1 MSFPDANQPIAVPP
15 QRPRRRAGRAVLAAV
30 LAAAAAGVGG
40 FLLGQHT
47 APHPPFDPLWL
58 RAYSDRPLDTAAPND
73 GFWIAGYYVD
83 YDSDSLESVR
93 LNAPHMDQVVV
104 FGYGFDWEGNAVG
117 KDQTLIRG
125 VTSRQKRVLLFGNFS
140 DAGFDP
146 ELAHRI
152 LTDPVVQERAMSSI
166 LAEAERIGVAGIQID
181 FENIPPEDR
190 EAYTQFL
197 RRLKERLEPLGL
209 TLSVAAAAKT
219 SDTTAGWG
227 GATDYAAIG
236 QIVDYFYIMAYDE
249 HWLGGEPGPVASLG
263 WVEQVVRYATGVM
276 PSQKILLGVPFYGYE
291 WSLDPELGTETNAA
305 YGPGRMQ
312 RRAAEFGAE
321 VVWDPVAAENK
332 AVFLTD
338 EGERIAWYPD
348 ERSLDAK
355 LRLAYQYNLKGVAV
369 WRVGLEPDEWWH
381 RLGAFR
387 LNPEK

>member
-1 MSFPDANQPIAVPP
+1 MSFPDPRQPIPAHPH
-15 QRPRRRAGRAVLAAV
+15 RPRRRTGWAVLAALLV
-30 LAAAAAGVGG
+30 AAAAGAGG
-40 FLLGQHT
+40 FLLGQYT

-58 RAYSDRPLDTAAPND
+58 RAYLDRPLDTAPPGE

-93 LNAPHMDQVVV
+93 LNAHHLDQVIV
-104 FGYGFDWEGNAVG
+104 FGYGFDAEGNAVG

-125 VTSRQKRVLLFGNFS
+125 VTSHQKRVLLFGNFS

-146 ELAHRI
+146 DLAHRI
-152 LTDPVVQERAMSSI
+152 LTDPVVQERAMSSM
-166 LAEAERIGVAGIQID
+166 LDEAGRLGVSGIQID

-219 SDTTAGWG
+219 SDTTSGWG

-236 QIVDYFYIMAYDE
+236 QIVDHFYIMAYDQ
-249 HWLGGEPGPVASLG
+249 HWLGGEPGPVASLD
-263 WVEQVVRYATGVM
+263 WTERVIRYAIGVM
-276 PSQKILLGVPFYGYE
+276 PSQKILLGVPLYGYE
-291 WSLDPELGTETNAA
+291 WALEPELADTNAA

-312 RRAAEFGAE
+312 RRAAQFGAE
-321 VVWDPVAAENK
+321 VVWDPVHAENR

-338 EGERIAWYPD
+338 EGQRVAWFPD
-348 ERSLDAK
+348 ERSLEAK
-355 LRLAYQYNLKGVAV
+355 LRLAYQYNLKGIVV
-369 WRVGLEPDEWWH
+369 WRVGLEPDDWWH
-381 RLGAFR
+381 RMGEFR